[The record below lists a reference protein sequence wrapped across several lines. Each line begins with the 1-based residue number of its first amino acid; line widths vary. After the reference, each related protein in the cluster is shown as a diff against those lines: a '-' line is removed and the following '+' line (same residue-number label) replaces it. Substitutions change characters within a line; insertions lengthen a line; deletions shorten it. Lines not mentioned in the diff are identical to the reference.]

1 MKRLPILNSGWT
13 SFFIWT
19 WSLPVQGHGVQMS
32 AVEGFFCQYLD
43 QDESQQ
49 SELKHTLDIVL
60 DAMKGGVFL
69 KIHVTK
75 KGTALKH
82 CSFQAR

>member
-1 MKRLPILNSGWT
+1 MVNSGWT

-32 AVEGFFCQYLD
+32 AAEVFFCQYLD

-49 SELKHTLDIVL
+49 SKLKHTLDIVIDKRSL
-60 DAMKGGVFL
+60 FKNSRD
-69 KIHVTK
+69 K
-75 KGTALKH
+75 KGH
-82 CSFQAR
+82 CIKTLFISSKIEETIQ